1 MNTRAVIVFL
11 AFVIWGLISWRWYT
25 HGVKGFYALSYADL
39 TPSLINMDPETDM
52 PSAESAFQYVEE
64 QEGMTRIFFPY
75 KSTPGSFQEQLEDY
89 LGDLG
94 KELRTEQGTVRVVG
108 HTDHTGS
115 ENYNLRLGLE
125 RATVVA
131 DILKSHGVDSDRIKV
146 ESRGELEPLLEAHED
161 QAESKNRRVEIQF
174 MN

>member
-25 HGVKGFYALSYADL
+25 HGVKGFYALSYANL
-39 TPSLINMDPETDM
+39 TPSLIDLDPEPAK
-52 PSAESAFQYVEE
+52 PSAEPAFKYVEE

-94 KELRTEQGTVRVVG
+94 KELRTEQRTVRVEG

-115 ENYNLRLGLE
+115 ENYNMRLGLE

-131 DILKSHGVDSDRIKV
+131 DILKSHGVDSDQIEI
-146 ESRGELEPLLEAHED
+146 ESRGEEEPLLEAHED
-161 QAESKNRRVEIQF
+161 HAEARNRRVEIQF